1 MKRHVVAAIA
11 LAALSLRVASAF
23 DADALAF
30 YAFDGG
36 TAGASAIGGIV
47 ENKVDPTKYGGVIS
61 RSSLGGEGSWSDDQP
76 ATYVFAKGG
85 YKPEL
90 LCTNPRS
97 VKVADYSNGRGIVC
111 DFDSVASELGDL
123 SEWTVEWFQKF
134 PTNLT
139 YVSYYGF
146 FTLPLR
152 TTDLTGTTA
161 SALCLTM
168 TADSY
173 FRLHSYNQGN
183 GYAGLMSLKS
193 ADKWDPQLS
202 GLWHHYAISY
212 KNNKATLT
220 VDYKYSVTT
229 TQTISPTNIPVA
241 LQLPGP
247 GTKSYG
253 AFHGSI
259 SCVRVSKKSLSVE
272 DYMVAS
278 NDPDCHSRTVF
289 HWALDGEPG
298 AMSPDSISNRAWAV
312 SAAAVNPGV
321 YAMTNLTGVGVYNL
335 NTNGNRSVF
344 CAELPKGSTRNRVF
358 EDRKGD
364 LLGDNLSSLRIPTL
378 PLSVSAPTTDPIWT
392 TGTKLTINAA
402 HFHPVDSSF
411 TMEMFVKMNYDDWN
425 VNTQYT
431 SGGRRRT
438 TIMGMSG
445 GYGYHAWALYIL
457 PNGTGNDSLTLSAYN
472 NVSDST
478 AQTMAASVAFSRNG
492 WHHVAVTY
500 DASTNQLRLYVDYK
514 QAGTTLTLSG
524 PLKFGTLSSQS
535 YSVGGGLNNHSFD
548 GWVDEVR
555 LVRECLSPDK
565 FMWLSSGL
573 GMTLMF
579 K

>member
-1 MKRHVVAAIA
+1 MRVLTLAIVAMMHGVA
-11 LAALSLRVASAF
+11 LAF
-23 DADALAF
+23 DANTIAF

-36 TAGASAIGGIV
+36 TAGTSAIGGTV
-47 ENKVDPTKYGGVIS
+47 TNKVDPSKYGGVIS

-97 VKVADYSNGRGIVC
+97 VKVADLSDGRGIVC

-134 PTNLT
+134 PTNLV
-139 YVSYYGF
+139 YIPYYGL
-146 FTLPLR
+146 FTLPLM
-152 TTDLTGTTA
+152 TTDLTGTPA
-161 SALCLTM
+161 SALYLTM
-168 TADSY
+168 TADSF
-173 FRLHSYNQGN
+173 FRLHSYSQGS
-183 GYAGLMSLKS
+183 GYAGLMSLKG
-193 ADKWDPQLS
+193 ANIWDPQLS

-220 VDYKYSVTT
+220 VDYKYSVST
-229 TQTISPTNIPVA
+229 TQTISPTNVPVA

-247 GTKSYG
+247 GTESYG

-259 SCVRVSKKSLSVE
+259 SCVRVSKKSLSVD

-289 HWALDGEPG
+289 HWGVDGGPG

-312 SAAAVNPGV
+312 SAATLNPGI
-321 YAMTNLTGVGVYNL
+321 YSMTNLTGVGVYNL
-335 NTNGNRSVF
+335 DTNGNRSVF
-344 CAELPKGSTRNRVF
+344 CAELPKGSTRNQVF
-358 EDRKGD
+358 EGCRGD
-364 LLGDNLSSLRIPTL
+364 HIGENLSSLRMPTL
-378 PLSVSAPTTDPIWT
+378 PLSLSAPTTDPIWT
-392 TGTKLTINAA
+392 TGTRLTINAT
-402 HFHPVDSSF
+402 HFQPVDSSF

-425 VNTQYT
+425 ANTQYT
-431 SGGRRRT
+431 SGSRRRT
-438 TIMGMSG
+438 TIMGMYG
-445 GYGYHAWALYIL
+445 GYGYHAWELYIL
-457 PNGTGNDSLTLSAYN
+457 PSGTGNDSLTLSAYN

-478 AQTMAASVAFSRNG
+478 AQTMVASVAFSRNG

-514 QAGTTLTLSG
+514 QVGATLTLSG

-573 GMTLMF
+573 GMMLMF